1 MLKSVEKLA
10 KGLATRVGN
19 HSVEVD
25 WQGISHFKYH
35 GNEICTVYH
44 NLRNFEL
51 HHCGFSSSSSTT
63 RALNSYEK
71 CFKDAGYVLIYRGE

>member
-1 MLKSVEKLA
+1 MLKSVEKLV
-10 KGLATRVGN
+10 KGLAARVGN

-51 HHCGFSSSSSTT
+51 HHCGFSSSSSTS

-71 CFKDAGYVLIYRGE
+71 CFKDAGYVLTYRGE